1 MEDGGYWLCF
11 SLVKLL
17 QQLGIKLN
25 HKQLPGNAFPQVCKS
40 KQRSKQK
47 LILLLA
53 KLGKFAWNKK
63 RL

>member
-11 SLVKLL
+11 SLVELL

-40 KQRSKQK
+40 KQR
-47 LILLLA
+47 
-53 KLGKFAWNKK
+53 
-63 RL
+63 